1 MNRSK
6 STIYSNQFSELFTF
20 SDMSINSQGGPP
32 QLEVL
37 GPYSVQYTDEEIL
50 VNGPAVM
57 TCQEIARDIQS
68 GKKTVVTVEGEQFLV
83 GTTEESDEPAAN
95 VDPEAV
101 ADKETENNPPT
112 VSSSA
117 GNKVNSRSKS
127 QKPIKTEYANSWI
140 QFCRIKKNKAILD
153 TGDKDATYD
162 LKESKE
168 EWKQMSKEEK
178 AFYVELAKAEKNSL
192 GDHYRAGRSRKK
204 AETDVKAPKQRGK
217 RTTKP
222 KEPKQMVGEK
232 LEDTSSAAVRFL
244 EQLEDVDEQIDAQ
257 EFMNDTMAEELE
269 REKVALAISQFK
281 LDIKSEELEKS
292 KEKLNMLV
300 KQHASCSSQDS

>member
-1 MNRSK
+1 
-6 STIYSNQFSELFTF
+6 
-20 SDMSINSQGGPP
+20 MSINFQGEPS

-37 GPYSVQYTDEEIL
+37 GPYSVQYTDKEII
-50 VNGPAVM
+50 VKGPAVM
-57 TCQEIARDIQS
+57 TCQEIARDIRS
-68 GKKTVVTVEGEQFLV
+68 GKKRVVIVEGEQFLV
-83 GTTEESDEPAAN
+83 GTTEESDEPAST

-101 ADKETENNPPT
+101 SDKETENNPQT

-117 GNKVNSRSKS
+117 GKNRSKS
-127 QKPIKTEYANSWI
+127 QTPVKTEYANSWI

-153 TGDKDATYD
+153 TGEKDATYD
-162 LKESKE
+162 LNETKK

-217 RTTKP
+217 RSTKP

-232 LEDTSSAAVRFL
+232 IEDTSSAAVRFL

-281 LDIKSEELEKS
+281 LDNKSEEFEKS